1 MELNSKTIL
10 YVVKVID
17 DNKYHVFGTSNHD
30 SECQTCP
37 LFNLCIYFKVWSHA
51 LNQSIA
57 SSQLYFQNI
66 DLVI

>member
-30 SECQTCP
+30 SECSLP
-37 LFNLCIYFKVWSHA
+37 NM
-51 LNQSIA
+51 SI
-57 SSQLYFQNI
+57 I
-66 DLVI
+66 